1 MKKFKL
7 YLFAL
12 FATLAFV
19 SCEEDVEAPGTNYV
33 TFGKSSYMTG
43 VDPGGSAT
51 FDIPVYTANT
61 SGSDRTF
68 ALIVDGSAAATGS
81 YTVPSS
87 VVIPGGTNEGTI
99 TVALSDTNLG
109 IGVNSIKISIEPT
122 TGLSVGA
129 PTSLNYIQNCNE
141 VSGTLD
147 IVFDGYGSE
156 TSWEITDA
164 LGGVVASKPAGTY
177 ADGQATASESITLC
191 QGRDYTFT
199 IYDSYGDG
207 LSWPADGTYTL
218 TVGGTVKASGG
229 GDFGTSESTDFDTN

>member
-33 TFGKSSYMTG
+33 TFGDNSYMTG

-51 FDIPVYTANT
+51 FEIPVYTANT

-68 ALIVDGSAAATGS
+68 ALVVDGSGAAAGS
-81 YTVPSS
+81 YTVPNS
-87 VVIPGGTNEGTI
+87 VVIPGGTNEGMI
-99 TVALSDTNLG
+99 SVALSDTNLG
-109 IGVNSIKISIEPT
+109 IGVNTVVISLVAEE
-122 TGLSVGA
+122 GLSVGGS
-129 PTSLNYIQNCNE
+129 TSLNYIQNCNE

-164 LGGVVASKPAGTY
+164 LGGVVASGSGY
-177 ADGQATASESITLC
+177 ADGQATASESVTLC
-191 QGRDYTFT
+191 IGRDYTFT

-207 LSWPADGTYTL
+207 LSWPSNGTYTL
-218 TVGGTVKASGG
+218 TVGGDVKASGG
-229 GDFGTSESTDFDTN
+229 GDFGTDESTAFDTN